1 MAIRSAVMILSAA
14 VATPVFAQV
23 AGLFGP
29 GSRYGLESQPV
40 TNYRSNY
47 RTNYEGAADQLNES
61 FYPAPRAQDD
71 LNRED
76 FGFGG
81 RDPSSVRGEDPSHAK
96 ASRKPGTN

>member
-1 MAIRSAVMILSAA
+1 MTKMAIRSAVMILSAA

-23 AGLFGP
+23 A

-61 FYPAPRAQDD
+61 FYPAARAQDD

-96 ASRKPGTN
+96 ASRKPGAH